1 MRYLLCALGTYLH
14 NEYHNVVAY
23 YFFLLFC
30 IFMLSLYSLL
40 GAIFPL
46 PRILYAMASDGLL
59 FKFLSNINTTTKT
72 PLISTVICGV
82 FAGNTLV
89 TNAHCRRLGPDNNCI
104 FILPIIPL
112 YSLLT
117 GTLATVFNLEQ
128 LIDMASIGT
137 LQAYTIVCICVLIL
151 RLVGRLRVVF

>member
-1 MRYLLCALGTYLH
+1 M
-14 NEYHNVVAY
+14 
-23 YFFLLFC
+23 
-30 IFMLSLYSLL
+30 

-59 FKFLSNINTTTKT
+59 FNILSKINDTTKT

-82 FAGNTLV
+82 FAGKTQP
-89 TNAHCRRLGPDNNCI
+89 PDDGFRTWPANI
-104 FILPIIPL
+104 EP
-112 YSLLT
+112 SVS
-117 GTLATVFNLEQ
+117 GTLATVFKLEQ

-151 RLVGRLRVVF
+151 RLVGGTSAFYSH